1 MQKKRPRRTGRQ
13 TAPEGAAEQTPVG
26 AGRPTHVRTR
36 LIVAVAVVAAAIAGA
51 GAPALLGAS
60 RDLSESQELAT
71 LSARTQDALALA
83 HSLADE
89 RDEVTAYVAA
99 GRPQSKAP
107 SEERGARVDR
117 QVEDLRADTGIP
129 ARLRADLDGIAAVR
143 RTALTG
149 KTDALQTH
157 QAYSATIT
165 DLHRLATELAEKM
178 PPRAGTGGY
187 ALAELDTAV
196 QQSAAARGLLL
207 AALSVPSTPNTVVS
221 PVTGLPVTTRTTS
234 EADRKQRDALT
245 AAAQQAR
252 LRADSS
258 LADFRATG
266 TKQAVTSFDS
276 TVTGTEVNSAD
287 KYLAALTDQP
297 ALGDSELNTSPK
309 KLDATLSARVD
320 LMRGAEQALYDR
332 RTKDLAQLRDDDVT
346 ALEIRVAALGV
357 LMLVAVGIAT
367 GMARTLT
374 RPLSVLRRGSARLAG
389 AEDPTAEQPIAFTGR
404 NDEFAQVVRSVN
416 ALHAHAVALHERI
429 ATLEADRKHL
439 VGQRQKMAD
448 AREQLRTE
456 LSESAAQLERLR
468 TSIGGTFVNLALRT
482 LGLVERQLSVIEGLE
497 EREQDPERLATL
509 FKLDHFATVMRRHS
523 ENLLVLS
530 GTEHVLPHPGPV
542 PLVDVVRAAVSEIER
557 YERVRIAALPPHAH
571 VAGFAADDLSHLLA
585 ELMENA
591 SSFSP
596 PDLPVEV
603 SGWMLE
609 SGEVMLSVQDEGI
622 GMTTE
627 RMDRLNSRLAEF
639 DPESP
644 YEQEGADGLGL
655 GLYVVARLAHRHGI
669 RVKLRE
675 QKQGGVAAVVVLPE
689 ALLAET
695 PVAAIPHPATRRDT
709 TQSFSLPGA
718 DAEANSNVLRGR
730 DKGTDPLVALA
741 EKAVR
746 DEAAGRVPPL
756 VTETTMELLL
766 PETDADAGTKAGA
779 KSAKV
784 KVEAKAK
791 AEAEAKSADAGT
803 ERPAA
808 EPQRT
813 DAGARRAD
821 AEAAEPSDEG
831 TSRIAARSQRLAARA
846 ARADDW
852 PGEADDAAAADDRSD
867 AEAAPSAGDA
877 ARAARRAQGD
887 DWPGKAAAPADTTAR
902 RAQADDAAAA
912 DDRSDAEAAPSAA
925 GAQADDWP
933 GATADRADDEPGE
946 AAARATRRAQSD
958 DWPDA
963 EAASPAGDAARA
975 ARRTRGDDWPGGAAD
990 NADDRPG
997 TADDRSDASA
1007 EPARRAQADDWP
1019 GAVAGHADGEPG
1031 DAAGSSDAAARAKR
1045 RAQADDWPGAVADR
1059 ADGEPGDAAGSSDG
1073 AARRSH
1079 ADDWPDAE
1087 TASSADAVARPARRA
1102 QADDWPGAAVGR
1114 ADDEPGEAADSSDA
1128 SARSARR
1135 AQADDWPGA
1144 VAGRVDD
1151 EPGDAADS
1159 SDAAARS
1166 ARRAQADDW
1175 PGAAADRA
1183 DDEPGEAADSS
1194 DAAARSARRAQ
1205 ADDWPG
1211 AAAGR
1216 ADDEPGEAADSSD
1229 AFARPARRAQAD
1241 DWPGAAADRAGDD
1254 ADSSDAAAR
1263 RDQDDD
1269 WPVGTD
1275 GVSAP
1280 VGTDGVPASA
1290 EREWFVGEGASRG
1303 GREEF
1308 VPQAR
1313 IPAPRSGDAPGEGA
1327 VHGRA
1332 AEETEAEDRLT
1343 AKGLPKRTPKITAP
1357 EAPAAPRG
1365 GSVDAEAL
1373 RRRLG
1378 GFRRGAQAGYR
1389 DVEAEIADKT
1399 GRNERPATGEHVEEA
1414 TGGPAEEAS
1423 S

>member
-1 MQKKRPRRTGRQ
+1 MQKKRPRRAGRQ

-60 RDLSESQELAT
+60 QDLSESQELAT

-99 GRPQSKAP
+99 GRPKSKAP

-129 ARLRADLDGIAAVR
+129 SRLRADLDGIAAVR

-157 QAYSATIT
+157 QAYSATIA
-165 DLHRLATELAEKM
+165 DLHRLAMELAEKM
-178 PPRAGTGGY
+178 PPRAGTGSY

-207 AALSVPSTPNTVVS
+207 AALSVPSVENTVIS
-221 PVTGLPVTTRTTS
+221 PITGLPVTTHTTT
-234 EADRKQRDALT
+234 EADGKQRDALT

-252 LRADSS
+252 LRADAT
-258 LADFRATG
+258 LANFRATG
-266 TKQAVTSFDS
+266 AKDAVTSFDS
-276 TVTGTEVNSAD
+276 TVTGAEVNSAD

-297 ALGDSELNTSPK
+297 TLGDRELNVSPK
-309 KLDATLSARVD
+309 KLDAALSARVD

-389 AEDPTAEQPIAFTGR
+389 AEDPTTEQPIAFTGR

-429 ATLEADRKHL
+429 ATLETDRKHL

-456 LSESAAQLERLR
+456 LSESSAQLERLR

-639 DPESP
+639 DPDSP
-644 YEQEGADGLGL
+644 YEQEGTEGLGL

-730 DKGTDPLVALA
+730 AKDPLVALA
-741 EKAVR
+741 EKAVLDNEGQDEDVR
-746 DEAAGRVPPL
+746 DEKVQDDDVQDEKAQDDDVQDDEFHDDSAGRVPPL

-766 PETDADAGTKAGA
+766 PEADAEDEAADAEDEPSDTEVEASGVEGQASDTEEEPAGA
-779 KSAKV
+779 EDGAWF
-784 KVEAKAK
+784 
-791 AEAEAKSADAGT
+791 AEGAT
-803 ERPAA
+803 ERPDGESKPADG
-808 EPQRT
+808 
-813 DAGARRAD
+813 DAGQPD
-821 AEAAEPSDEG
+821 TG
-831 TSRIAARSQRLAARA
+831 NGRIARAQRLAARA
-846 ARADDW
+846 ARRADADDW
-852 PGEADDAAAADDRSD
+852 PGEAAVPADAAAAPT
-867 AEAAPSAGDA
+867 AP
-877 ARAARRAQGD
+877 
-887 DWPGKAAAPADTTAR
+887 
-902 RAQADDAAAA
+902 
-912 DDRSDAEAAPSAA
+912 
-925 GAQADDWP
+925 ADDWP
-933 GATADRADDEPGE
+933 GAT
-946 AAARATRRAQSD
+946 
-958 DWPDA
+958 
-963 EAASPAGDAARA
+963 
-975 ARRTRGDDWPGGAAD
+975 
-990 NADDRPG
+990 
-997 TADDRSDASA
+997 DDRSDESA
-1007 EPARRAQADDWP
+1007 APSAARAARRAQADDWP
-1019 GAVAGHADGEPG
+1019 GET
-1031 DAAGSSDAAARAKR
+1031 AAPSETETAATSSAASS
-1045 RAQADDWPGAVADR
+1045 DDWPGETPA
-1059 ADGEPGDAAGSSDG
+1059 PSGDAAAPS
-1073 AARRSH
+1073 AAR
-1079 ADDWPDAE
+1079 
-1087 TASSADAVARPARRA
+1087 TARRA
-1102 QADDWPGAAVGR
+1102 QADDWPGDDAAASSDDWPSEAAASSDEAAAPAAP
-1114 ADDEPGEAADSSDA
+1114 ADDWPGVATDRVDDWPSEAAPSDAVAASPARAARRASADDWPGEAAASSGEAAAPAAPADDWPGGTADPVDDWPGEAATPSDA
-1128 SARSARR
+1128 QVDDWPSAATDPVDDWPGEAAAASPAPATPRAARR
-1135 AQADDWPGA
+1135 AQADDWPG
-1144 VAGRVDD
+1144 
-1151 EPGDAADS
+1151 
-1159 SDAAARS
+1159 
-1166 ARRAQADDW
+1166 
-1175 PGAAADRA
+1175 
-1183 DDEPGEAADSS
+1183 
-1194 DAAARSARRAQ
+1194 
-1205 ADDWPG
+1205 
-1211 AAAGR
+1211 
-1216 ADDEPGEAADSSD
+1216 
-1229 AFARPARRAQAD
+1229 
-1241 DWPGAAADRAGDD
+1241 
-1254 ADSSDAAAR
+1254 
-1263 RDQDDD
+1263 
-1269 WPVGTD
+1269 
-1275 GVSAP
+1275 
-1280 VGTDGVPASA
+1280 
-1290 EREWFVGEGASRG
+1290 GASEHERSG
-1303 GREEF
+1303 QGERSGDVREEP

-1313 IPAPRSGDAPGEGA
+1313 IPAPRSGDAPGEGT

-1332 AEETEAEDRLT
+1332 ADETETEDRLT

-1357 EAPAAPRG
+1357 EAPPSPRG
-1365 GSVDAEAL
+1365 GNVDAEAL
-1373 RRRLG
+1373 RRMLG

-1389 DVEAEIADKT
+1389 DVEEEIAEKT
-1399 GRNERPATGEHVEEA
+1399 GQSERPAIGEHVEET